1 MNEHIH
7 VSAMSMFVM
16 ALQLIII
23 GFFFRVIEITWPD
36 SKLAKAL
43 AFIH

>member
-1 MNEHIH
+1 MTTL
-7 VSAMSMFVM
+7 VL

-23 GFFFRVIEITWPD
+23 GFFFRLIEITWPD
-36 SKLAKAL
+36 SKLSKAL